1 MDKSF
6 QKHDG
11 PFVRALDVALA
22 SFNVHRQAYYS
33 GTFIGNHVHCT
44 LKVTK
49 LILMNTFTNENLQP
63 ENLNW
68 LCTSITLL
76 ANRYDPRIRSRAA
89 EISRKLRVAFEL
101 FAACH
106 NIYDKLQ
113 VTDAEIHT
121 LGKFFCRQYSFRTLI
136 LFRPEYSQVYGE
148 LPDNFCHFDNHPQ
161 DAYARGPCHP
171 MALRMARWIR
181 ADGGAGSRIY
191 P

>member
-1 MDKSF
+1 MEEMYTFLQFMTDENDPDPRVDRLHQELATIKEKLKKLVSTLFHSDWQCTLNSHFYRREIEQNFKRLWTKASKSMM
-6 QKHDG
+6 G
-11 PFVRALDVALA
+11 PSFVHWMFD
-22 SFNVHRQAYYS
+22 VHRQAYYS
-33 GTFIGNHVHCT
+33 GTFISNHVHRT

-76 ANRYDPRIRSRAA
+76 ANGYDPRIRSRAA
-89 EISRKLRVAFEL
+89 EISRKFRVAFEL

-121 LGKFFCRQYSFRTLI
+121 LGKFFLSAI
-136 LFRPEYSQVYGE
+136 
-148 LPDNFCHFDNHPQ
+148 
-161 DAYARGPCHP
+161 
-171 MALRMARWIR
+171 
-181 ADGGAGSRIY
+181 
-191 P
+191 